1 MSFAVKARTIAAL
14 GLGNVARVAA
24 YRLGLKSGLGPVRRL
39 KDVEPAIGPFFR
51 PRPSSMQN
59 LPVSHAWE
67 TEAVYFGR
75 HRFPIGDGPPDWLKN
90 PITGRRLE
98 NADRH
103 WWQIA
108 DFDPAIG
115 DIKVIWE
122 ASRFDWLLAGAQRA
136 AAGDA
141 AALARL
147 ELWLDDWCRRNP
159 PYRGPNW
166 KCGQET
172 SIRVM
177 HLAMAALMLGNE
189 GAPTAGLK
197 RLLDIHLRRIEPT
210 VGYAIGQDNNH
221 GTSEAAAL
229 FIGGSWL
236 AANGHPRGRHWEA
249 LGRRL
254 LENRVGR
261 LIERDGS
268 FSQYSLTYHRVL
280 LDTLIMA
287 EVWRRRFELEPLS
300 SKARERMAAAARW
313 LFAMIDPRSG
323 DGPNLG
329 ANDGARLLPLT
340 DTDYRDFRPTVQ
352 AAMTLFCDKRAYA
365 ERGSWDAPLA
375 WLGIA
380 AAEAASEPVGST
392 QFDDGGYA
400 VLRKGVAM
408 ALLRYPRFRFR
419 PAQADALHVDLWVE
433 GANILRDAGTFSY
446 NTDAATLDRFAG
458 TAGHNTVQ
466 FDGRDQ
472 MPRLGRF
479 LYGEWLNA
487 HSVAF
492 DAAQEQASAGYT
504 DWRGA
509 TQNRAVQ
516 LEANR
521 LTVRDGLSGRF
532 VRAVLRWR
540 LQPGPWKLDGQTLS
554 NGRNTLRIAADVP
567 IARIDLTTGEESLYY
582 LEKHP
587 VPVLEIEVNDPGTLT
602 SELSWP

>member
-1 MSFAVKARTIAAL
+1 MNYATKARTIAAL

-24 YRLGLKSGLGPVRRL
+24 YRLGLKSGLSPVRRL
-39 KDVEPAIGPFFR
+39 KDVDPATGPFFR
-51 PRPSSMQN
+51 PRASPASS
-59 LPVSHAWE
+59 LPVGGAWE
-67 TEAVYFGR
+67 TQAAYFGH
-75 HRFPIGDGPPDWLKN
+75 HRLALGDEPPDWLMN

-98 NADRH
+98 NANRH
-103 WWQIA
+103 WWKIP
-108 DFDPAIG
+108 DFDPAVG
-115 DIKVIWE
+115 DIKTIWE
-122 ASRFDWLLAGAQRA
+122 ASRFDWVLAGAQRA
-136 AAGDA
+136 AAGNHE
-141 AALARL
+141 ALPRL
-147 ELWLDDWCRRNP
+147 ERWLDDWCRNNP
-159 PYRGPNW
+159 PYYGPNW

-177 HLAMAALMLGNE
+177 HLAMAALLLDNDV
-189 GAPTAGLK
+189 PTPGLN
-197 RLLDIHLRRIEPT
+197 RLLDMHLQRIEPT
-210 VGYAIGQDNNH
+210 IGYAIGQDNNH

-236 AANGHPRGRHWEA
+236 AASTHPHGRRWEA
-249 LGRRL
+249 LGRKL
-254 LENRVGR
+254 LENRIGR

-280 LDTLIMA
+280 LDTLIMVEA
-287 EVWRRRFELEPLS
+287 WRRRLDLPPLS
-300 SKARERMAAAARW
+300 SNARESMAAAARW
-313 LFAMIDPRSG
+313 LFTMIDPESG

-329 ANDGARLLPLT
+329 ANDGARLLALT

-352 AAMTLFCDKRAYA
+352 AAMTLFCGKRAYA
-365 ERGSWDAPLA
+365 ERGAWDTPLA

-380 AAEAASEPVGST
+380 ASETASEPAGSA

-400 VLRKGVAM
+400 VLRKSGAT

-433 GANILRDAGTFSY
+433 GANVLRDAGTFSY
-446 NTDAATLDRFAG
+446 NTDAATLERFAG

-479 LYGEWLNA
+479 LYGEWLKA

-492 DAAQEQASAGYT
+492 DTVQGRAAAGYT

-509 TQNRAVQ
+509 THHRTVQ

-521 LTVRDGLSGRF
+521 LTVRDRLSGHF
-532 VRAVLRWR
+532 GRAVLRWR
-540 LQPGPWKLDGQTLS
+540 LQPGPWKLDGQTVS
-554 NGRNTLRIAADVP
+554 DGRNTLHIAADGP
-567 IARIDLTTGEESLYY
+567 LARVELTAGEESLYY

-587 VPVLEIEVNDPGTLT
+587 VPVLEIEVNHAGTLT